1 MIVASIIR
9 FALITQI
16 KTFAGIALTV
26 YLLIFAAIFINTQAS
41 VLESRKWFYFLNF
54 GWGNG
59 VAHLFVA
66 CIMLGSGAAILWL
79 DVIVGIYLILCSI
92 WLSVTTW
99 VYWSDEEPLVTAKLE
114 QIQKLKDLKNGKQA
128 AISESI

>member
-9 FALITQI
+9 FALVTQI

-26 YLLIFAAIFINTQAS
+26 YLLIFAAIFICTQAS
-41 VLESRKWFYFLNF
+41 VLECRKWFYFLNF

-79 DVIVGIYLILCSI
+79 DVIVGIYLILSSI

-99 VYWSDEEPLVTAKLE
+99 VYWSDEELLLTAKLE

-128 AISESI
+128 AVSE

>member
-1 MIVASIIR
+1 M
-9 FALITQI
+9 QI
-16 KTFAGIALTV
+16 KTFAGVALTI
-26 YLLIFAAIFINTQAS
+26 YLLIFAAIFICTQAS
-41 VLESRKWFYFLNF
+41 VLKCRKWFYFLNF

-59 VAHLFVA
+59 LAHLFVA

-99 VYWSDEEPLVTAKLE
+99 IFWSSEESLVTQKLE
-114 QIQKLKDLKNGKQA
+114 QILALKASK
-128 AISESI
+128 